1 MATVTMNSVRDVLQD
16 VEAKMKKTVEA
27 VKREFGT
34 IRTGHASTALVEG
47 LRVDYYGQEVPL
59 RQLAGISAPD
69 AKLILIHPW
78 DPKSIG
84 DIEKAVLKSEI
95 GITPANDG
103 KVIRL
108 SVPPLTV
115 ERRDELVKLIKKMD
129 DSGKISLRSE
139 RHAGIEAVDKLEK
152 DKKITEDEKFKGHK
166 DIQNLTDKYSKEVD
180 TLFKTKEKEIT
191 G

>member
-1 MATVTMNSVRDVLQD
+1 MATVVMNNVKDVLQD
-16 VEAKMKKTVEA
+16 VETKMKKTLEA
-27 VKREFGT
+27 TKREFST

-47 LRVDYYGQEVPL
+47 LRVDYYGEEVPL
-59 RQLAGISAPD
+59 RQLAGISTPD
-69 AKLILIHPW
+69 AKLILIQPW

-95 GITPANDG
+95 GITPTSDG
-103 KVIRL
+103 KVVRL

-115 ERRDELVKLIKKMD
+115 ERREELVKLIKKMEEN
-129 DSGKISLRSE
+129 GKVSLRSE
-139 RHAGIEAVDKLEK
+139 RHAGIETVDKLEK

-166 DIQNLTDKYSKEVD
+166 DIQNLTDKYSKEID
-180 TLFKTKEKEIT
+180 TLFKAKEKEIT

>member
-1 MATVTMNSVRDVLQD
+1 M
-16 VEAKMKKTVEA
+16 
-27 VKREFGT
+27 
-34 IRTGHASTALVEG
+34 
-47 LRVDYYGQEVPL
+47 
-59 RQLAGISAPD
+59 
-69 AKLILIHPW
+69 
-78 DPKSIG
+78 
-84 DIEKAVLKSEI
+84 IEKAVLKSEI

-115 ERRDELVKLIKKMD
+115 ERREELVKLIKKMD